1 MPQYRQSS
9 ENSKNSPRISATLG
23 VVTLPYLSR
32 ALIYNRECLPR
43 RSIRAL
49 AIALVA
55 LLSLGACSHDDG
67 DPNASPSDIRSTM
80 KSTSVASD
88 HVSGASMTSTSFRK
102 PSDIS
107 IKVPTI
113 TTARNLSQA
122 IEVVR
127 ERTLR
132 GAAWDS
138 ATKVTMTGHF
148 ISSTTDLLGVE
159 LQAEVTKGKTTSQS
173 TTTLW
178 YDATMKQTLSASALI
193 SWPGWPKFSQ
203 EVVKSAHADGL
214 NGKKAEAALQQP
226 QAPMAPD
233 LHCHLTPRGPA
244 CEVPGG
250 SYR

>member
-1 MPQYRQSS
+1 M
-9 ENSKNSPRISATLG
+9 SA
-23 VVTLPYLSR
+23 S
-32 ALIYNRECLPR
+32 PR

-159 LQAEVTKGKTTSQS
+159 LQAEVTKGKTSSQS

-226 QAPMAPD
+226 QAPYG
-233 LHCHLTPRGPA
+233 TGPA
-244 CEVPGG
+244 LSFDSKGDLL
-250 SYR
+250 